1 MPGVELYLE
10 VGPSLF
16 AVGMTR
22 RRRVMRSLDTTLRV
36 TCIRQGNKH
45 EVALPIIAS
54 GFEVPSAGFGQDVE
68 GSDENLS
75 PSPMPSTLSE
85 NIVDDENLDDG
96 DRASSYAERQR
107 RCAEAWASVREKLR
121 KAVVVGFA
129 LPPEHCCVE
138 GCSRPACM
146 RCRDCGAQVFF
157 CQECAEQDHTAKC
170 LFHRMELWN
179 VSRYQITR
187 LTLVL
192 ERMY

>member
-45 EVALPIIAS
+45 EVALPIIVS

-75 PSPMPSTLSE
+75 PSPMPCTLSE

-96 DRASSYAERQR
+96 DRASS
-107 RCAEAWASVREKLR
+107 
-121 KAVVVGFA
+121 
-129 LPPEHCCVE
+129 
-138 GCSRPACM
+138 
-146 RCRDCGAQVFF
+146 
-157 CQECAEQDHTAKC
+157 
-170 LFHRMELWN
+170 
-179 VSRYQITR
+179 
-187 LTLVL
+187 
-192 ERMY
+192 